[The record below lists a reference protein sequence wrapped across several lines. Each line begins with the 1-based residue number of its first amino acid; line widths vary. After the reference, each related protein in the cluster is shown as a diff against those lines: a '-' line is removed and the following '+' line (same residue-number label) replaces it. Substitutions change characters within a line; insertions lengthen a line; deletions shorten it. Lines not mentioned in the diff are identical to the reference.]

1 MRFRQIFACLH
12 VAVQLGVH
20 IGFIEEG
27 PVEKFDVALQKP
39 ISQLIGKRGEVG
51 FRLGRRL

>member
-27 PVEKFDVALQKP
+27 PVENLM
-39 ISQLIGKRGEVG
+39 LR
-51 FRLGRRL
+51 FRNRSLS